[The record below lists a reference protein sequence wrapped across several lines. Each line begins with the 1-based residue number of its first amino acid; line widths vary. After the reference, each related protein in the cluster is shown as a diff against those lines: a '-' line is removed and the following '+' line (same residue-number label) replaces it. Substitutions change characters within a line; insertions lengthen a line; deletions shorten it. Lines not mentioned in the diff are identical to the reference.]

1 MGDATTAVDEWVV
14 AAARQLGLDLSGVDR
29 DELITAVL
37 DLTAD
42 IAHGVNRPAAPVTAF
57 LVGLAAGRAA
67 DPVAAVPD
75 KIAEVRDLAALWP
88 PA

>member
-1 MGDATTAVDEWVV
+1 MGDPAPDIQEWV
-14 AAARQLGLDLSGVDR
+14 AAAARRLGLDLTDADR
-29 DELITAVL
+29 QELVTAVL

-57 LVGLAAGRAA
+57 LVGLAAGRAT

-75 KIAEVRDLAALWP
+75 KIAAVRDLASLWAP
-88 PA
+88 P